1 MTVSTKKNC
10 EGSRPITTT
19 ASARP
24 CSWEDTTALAF
35 THASKDDLS
44 TASRLWNEARE
55 QGEALNHEDPRK
67 AAALNNA
74 AIAAVLR
81 ADLPSAGKLLQRAD
95 QAWRTTIEA
104 YSIADAPLTG
114 RVSAFHI
121 SLAAR
126 YFSQFS
132 KLHRDEILTL
142 CRAGVAVTTLNGA
155 AIASLDF
162 RAIRK
167 QIEPDLQAAFDCQSR
182 KLFDRGFSSQ
192 TSTGLPPSR
201 TWICATAISRS
212 HHGPFRYAYAAAH
225 LTALIEPAW
234 LEDLQ

>member
-1 MTVSTKKNC
+1 MTIGTKKSC
-10 EGSRPITTT
+10 EGSGPISTT
-19 ASARP
+19 ASAQPR
-24 CSWEDTTALAF
+24 SWEDTTAFAF

-44 TASRLWNEARE
+44 TASWLWDEARK
-55 QGEALNHEDPRK
+55 QGAALNHEDPRK

-81 ADLPSAGKLLQRAD
+81 ADLPSAGKLLERAA

-114 RVSAFHI
+114 RGSVFHI

-126 YFSQFS
+126 YVSQFS

-142 CRAGVAVTTLNGA
+142 CRAGAAITTLNGA
-155 AIASLDF
+155 AIAGLDF
-162 RAIRK
+162 RPIRK
-167 QIEPDLQAAFDCQSR
+167 QIEPDLQAAFGCQNH
-182 KLFDRGFSSQ
+182 KLFDSGFYSQ
-192 TSTGLPPSR
+192 TSTGLPPGR
-201 TWICATAISRS
+201 PWTCATAISPSR
-212 HHGPFRYAYAAAH
+212 HGPFRYAYAAAH
-225 LTALIEPAW
+225 LTAPIKPAW